1 MGLKGKI
8 PTITFSSDDV
18 VLKSPNDRRLYRL
31 LQLQNG
37 LRALLVHD
45 PEIYPQGPP
54 KYDAQNDEDEEDE
67 DEDEDDDE
75 DEEEYEEEE
84 EEDEED
90 EDGDDENEVEGS
102 KDTPQTKKAAAAM
115 CVGIGSFSDPF
126 EAQGLAHFL
135 EHMLFMGSKEFPDE
149 NEYDSYLSKH
159 GGSSNAYTETEHTC
173 YHFEVKPEFLK
184 GALQRFSQFFI
195 SPLVKTEAMDREV
208 LAVDSEFNQ
217 ALQSDACRL
226 QQLQCHTSTPGHPL
240 NRFFWGNKKSLVDAM
255 EKGIN
260 LREHILKLYNDH
272 YHGGLMKLVV
282 IGGVTCFVNDVDS
295 LDLLES
301 WVVELF
307 GAVKKG
313 PQVKPEFTAEGP
325 IWKSGKVYW
334 LEAVKDVHILDLS
347 WQLPCLHQEYLK
359 KPEDYLAHLLGHE
372 LSPTFQSHYVA
383 ELNRSIYI
391 CPKFSSVAFFN
402 KNIINLSEGKGSLL
416 SYLKARGWATSLSA
430 GVGDEGIYR
439 STIASVFVMSI
450 HLTDSGVEK
459 IFDIIGFVYQ
469 FLKLL
474 RQTSPQEWIF
484 KELQNIGNMEFRFA
498 EEQPQDDYAAELSEE
513 LLFEISIIYKIL
525 VFEIVEL
532 VQVKIKITMQFL
544 KDSDVNF
551 CSMLQKEREFVLK
564 FVTLVGH
571 LSLLRDFYKS
581 RVTFLDKSVSKDYLE
596 QPVLLGKR
604 GIWDCNNLSFGT
616 IGGKQL
622 RIENLQ
628 FYPSEHV
635 IYGDYVFKT
644 WDEQLIE
651 QILGFLIPEKMRV
664 DVVSKLFLK
673 SEDFQCEPWFGS
685 RYVEEDIAQNLL
697 ELWRNPPEID
707 SSLHLPSKNEFIP
720 SDFSI
725 RADDSCTND
734 FTNATSPRCI
744 IDEALIKFWYM
755 LDSTFKVPRANTY
768 FRINLKGGY
777 DNAKSCVLSELFIH
791 LLKDQ
796 LNEIIYQISLYMN
809 LCPCTQASIAKLE
822 TSVSYVGDKLELKV
836 YGFNEKLPI
845 LLSKVLSVATSFI
858 PTDDRFKVI
867 KEDMKRTL
875 KNTNMKPLSHS
886 SYLRLQILC
895 QSFYDVDEKL
905 RYLNDLILDD
915 LKAFI
920 PELRS
925 QLYIEGLCHG
935 NLSEE
940 EAISISNIFKVNFQ
954 VDPLPIELRHAERV
968 ICLPSGANL
977 VRDVSV
983 KNKLEKNSVIE
994 LYFQIEQ
1001 DVGVESTKL
1010 KALIDLFDEIVEEP
1024 LFNQLRTKEQLG
1036 YVVQCSPRITYRV
1049 FGFCFCIQ
1057 SSEYNPVY
1065 LQARVDNF
1073 IDGLEELLR
1082 IVSNS
1087 LKNEAEKEES
1097 FSELNLDGLDED
1109 SFENYK
1115 SGLMAK
1121 LLEKDPSLSYESNRL
1136 WNQIVDKRYI
1146 FDMSKKEA
1154 EELRNINKHDVVEW
1168 YKMYF
1173 KVSSPKCRRLLVR
1186 VWGCNTDM
1194 KDAEALP
1201 KSVQVITDP
1210 ASFKLSSKF
1219 YPSVC

>member
-1 MGLKGKI
+1 MVLKGNP

-31 LQLQNG
+31 VELQNG

-45 PEIYPQGPP
+45 PEIYPQ
-54 KYDAQNDEDEEDE
+54 
-67 DEDEDDDE
+67 
-75 DEEEYEEEE
+75 
-84 EEDEED
+84 
-90 EDGDDENEVEGS
+90 
-102 KDTPQTKKAAAAM
+102 
-115 CVGIGSFSDPF
+115 
-126 EAQGLAHFL
+126 
-135 EHMLFMGSKEFPDE
+135 EHMLFMGSEEFPDE

-195 SPLVKTEAMDREV
+195 SPLVKTEAMEREV

-260 LREHILKLYNDH
+260 LREHIFKLYNDH

-282 IGGVTCFVNDVDS
+282 IGGVICFVNDIDS

-313 PQVKPEFTAEGP
+313 PQVKPKFSAEGP

-347 WQLPCLHQEYLK
+347 WKLPCLHQEYLK
-359 KPEDYLAHLLGHE
+359 KPEDYLAHLLGHG
-372 LSPTFQSHYVA
+372 PT
-383 ELNRSIYI
+383 
-391 CPKFSSVAFFN
+391 FSSVALFN
-402 KNIINLSEGKGSLL
+402 KNIINLSEGRGSLL

-459 IFDIIGFVYQ
+459 IFDIIGSVYQ

-484 KELQNIGNMEFRFA
+484 NELQNIGNMEFRFA
-498 EEQPQDDYAAELSEE
+498 EEQPQDDYAAELSE
-513 LLFEISIIYKIL
+513 
-525 VFEIVEL
+525 
-532 VQVKIKITMQFL
+532 
-544 KDSDVNF
+544 
-551 CSMLQKEREFVLK
+551 
-564 FVTLVGH
+564 
-571 LSLLRDFYKS
+571 
-581 RVTFLDKSVSKDYLE
+581 
-596 QPVLLGKR
+596 
-604 GIWDCNNLSFGT
+604 
-616 IGGKQL
+616 
-622 RIENLQ
+622 NLQ
-628 FYPSEHV
+628 FYPPEHV

-651 QILGFLIPEKMRV
+651 QILGFFIPENMRV

-673 SEDFQCEPWFGS
+673 SEDFQSEPWFGS
-685 RYVEEDIAQNLL
+685 RYVEEDIAQNLM

-725 RADDSCTND
+725 RADDSRIND

-796 LNEIIYQISLYMN
+796 LNEIIYQ
-809 LCPCTQASIAKLE
+809 ASIAKLE

-836 YGFNEKLPI
+836 YGFNEKLPV
-845 LLSKVLSVATSFI
+845 LLSKVLSVAKSFM

-867 KEDMKRTL
+867 KEDMERTL

-886 SYLRLQILC
+886 SYLRLQVLC
-895 QSFYDVDEKL
+895 ESFYDVDEKL
-905 RYLNDLILDD
+905 HYLNDLFLDD

-940 EAISISNIFKVNFQ
+940 EAISISNIFKVNFP
-954 VDPLPIELRHAERV
+954 VNSLPIESRHAERV
-968 ICLPSGANL
+968 ICFPSGANL

-1065 LQARVDNF
+1065 LQTRVDNF
-1073 IDGLEELLR
+1073 IDGLEELL
-1082 IVSNS
+1082 
-1087 LKNEAEKEES
+1087 
-1097 FSELNLDGLDED
+1097 DGLDGD

-1154 EELRNINKHDVVEW
+1154 EELRDINKHDVVEW
-1168 YKMYF
+1168 YKTYF
-1173 KVSSPKCRRLLVR
+1173 KASSPKCRRLLVR
-1186 VWGCNTDM
+1186 VWGCNTDL

-1201 KSVQVITDP
+1201 KSVQNHDTTLEREPWHNGTKFFVVCEPGTQHMETLLKFVYELYTDYVLKNP
-1210 ASFKLSSKF
+1210 F
-1219 YPSVC
+1219 YEMEMPIRCELFDINLTQAVQKDRVAFLGR

>member
-282 IGGVTCFVNDVDS
+282 IGGDS

-359 KPEDYLAHLLGHE
+359 KPEDYLAHLLGH
-372 LSPTFQSHYVA
+372 
-383 ELNRSIYI
+383 
-391 CPKFSSVAFFN
+391 
-402 KNIINLSEGKGSLL
+402 EGKGSLL

-498 EEQPQDDYAAELSEE
+498 EEQPQDDYAAELS
-513 LLFEISIIYKIL
+513 
-525 VFEIVEL
+525 
-532 VQVKIKITMQFL
+532 
-544 KDSDVNF
+544 
-551 CSMLQKEREFVLK
+551 
-564 FVTLVGH
+564 
-571 LSLLRDFYKS
+571 
-581 RVTFLDKSVSKDYLE
+581 
-596 QPVLLGKR
+596 
-604 GIWDCNNLSFGT
+604 
-616 IGGKQL
+616 
-622 RIENLQ
+622 ENLQ

-796 LNEIIYQISLYMN
+796 LNEIIY
-809 LCPCTQASIAKLE
+809 QASIAKLE

-1073 IDGLEELLR
+1073 IDGLEELL
-1082 IVSNS
+1082 
-1087 LKNEAEKEES
+1087 
-1097 FSELNLDGLDED
+1097 DGLDED